1 MVACKDSVVQSESCT
16 FLVDAGRRGCSC
28 IVVESATRAEFSAC
42 TFGMM
47 VSARE
52 LRALQLNDGGVGGV
66 GAMDSTSISSVVVVA
81 PPWGRGIF
89 RGCVNTISGYMGSD
103 ENDDGAFAQPSP
115 VPPWVGGGAV
125 EMHVH

>member
-52 LRALQLNDGGVGGV
+52 LGALQQPDG
-66 GAMDSTSISSVVVVA
+66 ISSVVVVA

-115 VPPWVGGGAV
+115 VLPWVGGGAV